1 MPTSALP
8 QRIAFIGAGNMAKAI
23 MGGLLDTGVTPEQIT
38 AADPFPEALA
48 AVNAMGIGDTS
59 PDAQAVV
66 SDADFVILAV
76 KPQVMADVCHDLNKA
91 LNHKPVVMSIAAG
104 ITVNALKERLDVPG
118 LPIIRCMPNTPA
130 LVRCGAAALFAP
142 DGVSDIQR
150 QQAEAIMAAV
160 GTTLWVEKESALD
173 AVTALSGSGP
183 AYFFAFIEAMISAGE
198 QLGLPWDD
206 AYQLTLQTALG
217 SARLAVEQEQPVATL
232 RRNVTSPGGT
242 TERAL
247 NAFARGGLDNLV
259 EQAMAAAFTRSQEL
273 SGDQDSQ

>member
-23 MGGLLDTGVTPEQIT
+23 MGGLLDTGVTPDQIS

-48 AVNAMGIGDTS
+48 AVNAMGIHNTS
-59 PDAQAVV
+59 PQANSIVGE
-66 SDADFVILAV
+66 ADFVILAV
-76 KPQVMADVCHDLNKA
+76 KPQVMADVCHDLSQA
-91 LNHKPVVMSIAAG
+91 LGHKPVIMSIAAG
-104 ITVNALKERLDVPG
+104 ITVNALDETLAVSG
-118 LPIIRCMPNTPA
+118 LPLIRCMPNTPA

-142 DGVSDIQR
+142 DGVSAQQR

-183 AYFFAFIEAMISAGE
+183 AYFFAFMEAMISAGE
-198 QLGLPWDD
+198 QLGLTWDD

-217 SARLAVEQEQPVATL
+217 SARLATEQDQPVATL

-247 NAFARGGLDNLV
+247 NAFARGGLDNV
-259 EQAMAAAFTRSQEL
+259 VKQAMDAAFARSQEL
-273 SGDQDSQ
+273 SGEQGTS